1 MDTIFGKTEM
11 KNLSKNKGAQL
22 RFLVTSDGIQFLP
35 QVDKACCVMAV
46 LRPVKCRYSPE
57 FIGELCSV
65 EDDGFIAKMADV
77 IDFEAISIYDDEGKP
92 FMDVA
97 GKTFP
102 VHYECLVDT
111 PDNTFYTKDSQ
122 YENTV
127 RMSVYNAE
135 VVKNVSVCMSDDRNR
150 YCMCGVFLSPEGMA
164 VATDGKRMSYQKL
177 DDTAAALVHQKTC
190 MHLGTEEE
198 GFFIPDYLVP
208 FMGKDN
214 AFSWTMHEETRKI
227 EGQPDEK
234 HLSAHARFLLNA
246 DGNNYLYVPVKGQ
259 FPNYKKVIP
268 DFYAQEEHKC
278 EIDFAV
284 LKGYKKVGK
293 SATPVLCAKGSKVW
307 QDYDGV
313 EIPFGLSLPLADDE
327 QLTMNLQYVLDMK
340 EAFGKKF
347 EGTMSWKE
355 DAYDNNVDKN
365 IVKPVV
371 FSKGEYDPHVIIMPL
386 KSGW

>member
-1 MDTIFGKTEM
+1 MNTIFGKTEM
-11 KNLSKNKGAQL
+11 KNLSKSKGTYL
-22 RFLVTSDGIQFLP
+22 RFLVSSDGVQFLP
-35 QVDKACCVMAV
+35 WADKACRVMAV
-46 LRPVKCRYSPE
+46 LRPVKCRYSPA

-65 EDDGFIAKMADV
+65 EDYGFIAKMADV
-77 IDFEAISIYDDEGKP
+77 IDFEAISIYDKEGKP

-102 VHYECLVDT
+102 VQYECLVDA
-111 PDNTFYTKDSQ
+111 PDNAFYTKDSQ

-127 RMSVYNAE
+127 RMSTYSAE
-135 VVKNVSVCMSDDRNR
+135 AVKNVSVCMSNDRSR
-150 YCMCGVFLSPEGMA
+150 YFMCGVFLSPEGMA
-164 VATDGKRMSYQKL
+164 VATDGRRMSWQKL

-214 AFSWTMHEETRKI
+214 AFSWTMHEKTRK
-227 EGQPDEK
+227 
-234 HLSAHARFLLNA
+234 LSTHARFLLNA
-246 DGNNYLYVPVKGQ
+246 DGNNYLYAPVEGQ
-259 FPNYKKVIP
+259 FPNYKRVIP

-278 EIDFAV
+278 EIDFAA
-284 LKGYKKVGK
+284 LKDYKKVGK
-293 SATPVLCAKGSKVW
+293 SATPKLCAKGSKVW

-340 EAFGKKF
+340 KAFGKKF

-355 DAYDNNVDKN
+355 DAYDNKKN
-365 IVKPVV
+365 IIKAVV
-371 FSKGEYDPHVIIMPL
+371 FSEGKYDPHVVIMPL
-386 KSGW
+386 NPAYF